1 MENFKKYII
10 EDLSPEPL
18 FIVDISWNNEGLKV
32 NLESESGLDKIG
44 ILFYET
50 VYLYQDTA

>member
-32 NLESESGLDKIG
+32 NLESESGLYKIG
-44 ILFYET
+44 LLF
-50 VYLYQDTA
+50 D